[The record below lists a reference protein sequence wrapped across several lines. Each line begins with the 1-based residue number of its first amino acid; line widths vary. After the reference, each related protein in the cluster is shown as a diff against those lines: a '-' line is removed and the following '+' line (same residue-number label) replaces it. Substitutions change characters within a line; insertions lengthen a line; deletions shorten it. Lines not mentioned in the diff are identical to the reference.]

1 MTSLPEK
8 IYFLFNTFCTF
19 LFELIFALFHQTR
32 VTFIKRLA
40 LQLAKKNILY
50 VKLFQAI
57 AMNKN
62 LIDDETNNE
71 LMRFTDSA
79 PYDDTDVDMEL
90 FCKVKDEYNLD
101 WHSYEPIKA
110 GMISL
115 VFKLCDETNKNRV
128 ILKMK
133 RKNIDSKLNKAI
145 DYLQFFVYIVSFI
158 PYSNTFDI
166 TSVFNKNIETLKQQL
181 DFNQEVQN
189 MREAEEKCKNLK
201 YVKIPRVY
209 DEVTEKYPDVIMME
223 FIEGKTIQEIAEE
236 DYSEY
241 AALLLKYGMASFLIH
256 GVTHGDLHA
265 GNILFLNNESLPKY
279 QVCLLDFGIVLRVE
293 EDIRSNF
300 LKIAVDMFEKPARE
314 LSRDLLFLYIEPTSV
329 LQELPSEHL
338 DRILDIMEQII
349 DNTIHS
355 KNQADQSKLYQCMM
369 EINSYINNHDLSS
382 YGLKVNDSF
391 VKTQMALAMCNG
403 INMVLCKNDYITFA
417 NKTINEMFHLD
428 LFKESE
434 CESKQ

>member
-1 MTSLPEK
+1 MTALPEK
-8 IYFLFNTFCTF
+8 LYFLFDTFCVF
-19 LFELIFALFHQTR
+19 LFELIVSLFHQNR
-32 VTFIKRLA
+32 AVFIRRMA
-40 LQLAKKNILY
+40 SQLANKNILY

-62 LIDDETNNE
+62 LIDDEINNE

-79 PYDDTDVDMEL
+79 PYDNTDIDMEL
-90 FCKVKDEYNLD
+90 FCKVKDEFNLD

-115 VFKLCDETNKNRV
+115 VFKLRDENTQNLV

-133 RKNIDSKLNKAI
+133 RKNINGKLNKAI
-145 DYLQFFVYIVSFI
+145 DYLQFFVYIMSFI
-158 PYSNTFDI
+158 PYLNTFDI
-166 TSVFNKNIETLKQQL
+166 SSVFNKNIETLKQQL
-181 DFNQEVQN
+181 DFSQEVQN

-209 DEVTEKYPDVIMME
+209 DEITEKYPDVIMME
-223 FIEGKTIQEIAEE
+223 FIEGKTIQEIDEA

-256 GVTHGDLHA
+256 GVSHGDLHA
-265 GNILFLNNESLPKY
+265 GNILFLKNDESTPNH
-279 QVCLLDFGIVLRVE
+279 QICLLDFGIVLRLE
-293 EDIRSNF
+293 EEIRSNF

-329 LQELPSEHL
+329 LQELPSQHL
-338 DRILDIMEQII
+338 DKILDIMEQII
-349 DNTIHS
+349 ENTIRN

-369 EINSYINNHDLSS
+369 EINYYINNHDLAS
-382 YGLKVNDSF
+382 YGLKLNDSF

-403 INMVLCKNDYITFA
+403 INMVLCKNDYMTFA
-417 NKTINEMFHLD
+417 NKTINELFHLD
-428 LFKESE
+428 LFKETE
-434 CESKQ
+434 

>member
-1 MTSLPEK
+1 MTTLPEK
-8 IYFLFNTFCTF
+8 IYFLFNTFCGF
-19 LFELIFALFHQTR
+19 LFEVIFALFHQNR
-32 VTFIKRLA
+32 AIFIKRLA

-79 PYDDTDVDMEL
+79 PYDDSDIDMEL
-90 FCKVKDEYNLD
+90 FCRVKNEFNLD

-115 VFKLCDETNKNRV
+115 VFKLCDETNKNLV

-133 RKNIDSKLNKAI
+133 RKNIDSKLNKSI
-145 DYLQFFVYIVSFI
+145 DYLQFFVYVVSFI
-158 PYSNTFDI
+158 PYLNTFDI

-181 DFNQEVQN
+181 DFNQEVKN
-189 MREAEEKCKNLK
+189 MREAEDKCKNLK

-223 FIEGKTIQEIAEE
+223 FIEGKTIQEIVEE

-265 GNILFLNNESLPKY
+265 GNILFLKNESLPKY
-279 QVCLLDFGIVLRVE
+279 QVCLLDFGIVLRLE
-293 EDIRSNF
+293 EQIRSNF
-300 LKIAVDMFEKPARE
+300 LKMAVDMFEKPARE

-329 LQELPSEHL
+329 LEELPSEHL